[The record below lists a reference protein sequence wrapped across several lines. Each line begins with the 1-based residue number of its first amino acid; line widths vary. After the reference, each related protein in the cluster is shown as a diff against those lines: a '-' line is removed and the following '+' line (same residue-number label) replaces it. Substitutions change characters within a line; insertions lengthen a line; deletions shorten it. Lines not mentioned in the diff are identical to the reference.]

1 MQLANRKRDIRTDW
15 GTRDEYQDNEYRRLG
30 EIREGSSGSEGP
42 EAVPPGERR
51 DQLDRRARTSPGR
64 RQQEDE
70 EAFRPVATEMPMGV
84 GGVRTENLERAI
96 QMETSIVRSVKIF
109 GALLQKAGPYLL
121 LEILLPGGTLFALLL
136 FLYKRRQQDG
146 TPMPRAIF
154 IVARVIDKVRAEI
167 VYIARLHDIA
177 SLWRGRARE
186 RDGLEAL
193 GLAPGF

>member
-1 MQLANRKRDIRTDW
+1 
-15 GTRDEYQDNEYRRLG
+15 
-30 EIREGSSGSEGP
+30 
-42 EAVPPGERR
+42 
-51 DQLDRRARTSPGR
+51 
-64 RQQEDE
+64 
-70 EAFRPVATEMPMGV
+70 MGV
-84 GGVRTENLERAI
+84 GRVRTENLERAI
-96 QMETSIVRSVKIF
+96 QMETSIVRNVKIF

-154 IVARVIDKVRAEI
+154 VVARVIDKVRAEI
-167 VYIARLHDIA
+167 VYIARPHGIA

-193 GLAPGF
+193 AIAPGF